1 MESVWRVFVF
11 SVSSFVFLFA
21 VMKILGKKQIAE
33 LSFIDYV
40 VGISIGSIAA
50 EWSTAMDEPFYH
62 YVIAISVYCLF
73 TLSLDFIERKK
84 PFRKFLKGEVIPI
97 IENGEFNYENLKKSK
112 LDVEDVLAMARD
124 KDIFD
129 VRDIAYALFETT
141 GKLSLLPKS
150 AKSPLVAEDMQ
161 IKKEPASLTNYVIV
175 HGKPQYKVMR
185 QTGVTADMLFE
196 KLNIQSENDLNEI
209 LLAAY
214 DEKEKSFTVY
224 RK

>member
-1 MESVWRVFVF
+1 MENVWRVFVF

-62 YVIAISVYCLF
+62 YVIAISVYCIF
-73 TLSLDFIERKK
+73 TLTLDFIERKK
-84 PFRKFLKGEVIPI
+84 TFRKFLKGEVIPI

-124 KDIFD
+124 KNIFD
-129 VRDIAYALFETT
+129 VNDIAYALFETT
-141 GKLSLLPKS
+141 GKLSILQKS
-150 AKSPLVAEDMQ
+150 PKSPLVAEDLQ

-185 QTGVTADMLFE
+185 ETGVTADMMFE
-196 KLNIQSENDLNEI
+196 KLNIQSERDLNEI
-209 LLAAY
+209 LLASY
-214 DEKEKSFTVY
+214 DEKDKSFSVY
-224 RK
+224 KK